1 MRSVMVVI
9 GLVAIACSAACAAN
23 GGGGSTGD
31 NGNGDEAGG
40 DTGNGGDNNGNGGNG
55 SLDLGG
61 AQGDGG
67 NPSPSGAGGSP
78 DLGCTG
84 EGDFQACAQCFAGE
98 DPTGGQAYQ
107 GTLLDE
113 CACTNPAG
121 DCYAACSG
129 DPVCTGQ
136 QPGAECNSCIG
147 TLSNNS
153 ACVADFSSACMA
165 NPDCNAFASQLA
177 GCPQ

>member
-1 MRSVMVVI
+1 MRSVMVLI
-9 GLVAIACSAACAAN
+9 GLVAIICSAGCAAD
-23 GGGGSTGD
+23 GGGGSAGD
-31 NGNGDEAGG
+31 NGNGNEGGSDNGGG
-40 DTGNGGDNNGNGGNG
+40 DNGNGGSG

-61 AQGDGG
+61 AAGDGG
-67 NPSPSGAGGSP
+67 SANPTGAGGSP
-78 DLGCTG
+78 DVGCTG
-84 EGDFQACAQCFAGE
+84 AGDFQACAQCLAGE
-98 DPTGGQAYQ
+98 DPAGGQAYQ

-121 DCYAACSG
+121 DCYAACSA

-147 TLSNNS
+147 TLSNGS
-153 ACVADFSSACMA
+153 ACVADFSAACMA
-165 NPDCNAFASQLA
+165 NPDCSAFASALA